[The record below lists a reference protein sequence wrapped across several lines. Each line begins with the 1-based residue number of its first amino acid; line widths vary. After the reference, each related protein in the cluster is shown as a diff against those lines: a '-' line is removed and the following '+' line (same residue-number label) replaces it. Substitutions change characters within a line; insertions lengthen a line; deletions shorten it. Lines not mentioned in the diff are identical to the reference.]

1 MGNGTCCCLSLALRQ
16 SACHVAPHVCKR
28 TFTAGWDQVSW
39 PNEIIR
45 CYTQDV
51 GNRSKKRWRI
61 TYRCK
66 KEPKYVNKCSLAVV
80 GVWVKT
86 YCQREP
92 WFLII
97 AQLFADILH
106 ASITSFTDWHVV
118 WLKKISW
125 LDSSSKMPDMYDI
138 FYKKSFVCLHPAV
151 ICSLPLHPPPHPT
164 YLNHISLSRLRI
176 DKGQTFSSPL
186 FLSFFI
192 WRESLKLCLYDWKG
206 AQAKTAAK
214 ARKGSRAGAFP
225 ARCAAWL
232 NHVQEGVRYLT
243 CFKHPCAC
251 WTGNIQGSSPRQRSI
266 SFSLWFCL

>member
-1 MGNGTCCCLSLALRQ
+1 MLNYFLCFWLSSVTFQTFLSNRKMTVLVGARYLQPTGDGGKLYLLLQVSRLSLALRQ

-61 TYRCK
+61 TYQCK

-125 LDSSSKMPDMYDI
+125 LD
-138 FYKKSFVCLHPAV
+138 
-151 ICSLPLHPPPHPT
+151 
-164 YLNHISLSRLRI
+164 
-176 DKGQTFSSPL
+176 
-186 FLSFFI
+186 
-192 WRESLKLCLYDWKG
+192 
-206 AQAKTAAK
+206 
-214 ARKGSRAGAFP
+214 
-225 ARCAAWL
+225 
-232 NHVQEGVRYLT
+232 
-243 CFKHPCAC
+243 
-251 WTGNIQGSSPRQRSI
+251 
-266 SFSLWFCL
+266 